1 MASELTVQTLRGPTS
16 GANADTVLIP
26 SSQTLHAPGHVIQVV
41 QSTGTNGSIFTS
53 SAAYVTTPYTG
64 SITPKFA
71 TSKILVTIAFSVLLR
86 ATGSDNS
93 AALGFSLKRGSTRVT
108 TSPSNTH
115 EMFISGSGI
124 LSASRQ
130 SFVYLDSPNT
140 ASSTTYALDAWPRYT
155 GQTTEFDSRNSTWS
169 VTLQEIAQ

>member
-1 MASELTVQTLRGPTS
+1 MSTLKVDSLVEKTS
-16 GANADTVLIP
+16 SNGVHI
-26 SSQTLHAPGHVIQVV
+26 PGHVIQVV

-53 SAAYVTTPYTG
+53 DGAYVTTPYTG

-71 TSKILVTIAFSVLLR
+71 TSKILVTISFSVLLR
-86 ATGSDNS
+86 ATGGSS

-115 EMFISGSGI
+115 EMFISTSGI
-124 LSASRQ
+124 LSGNKQ
-130 SFVYLDSPNT
+130 NFVYLDSPNT

>member
-26 SSQTLHAPGHVIQVV
+26 SGQTLHAPGHVIQAV

-53 SAAYVTTPYTG
+53 SNAYVATPYTG
-64 SITPKFA
+64 TITPKFT
-71 TSKILVTIAFSVLLR
+71 TSKILVTISFSVLLR

-93 AALGFSLKRGSTRVT
+93 AALGFSLKRGSTRVV
-108 TSPSNTH
+108 SSVSNNH

-140 ASSTTYALDAWPRYT
+140 ASSTTYSLEGWPRYS
-155 GQTTEFDSRNSTWS
+155 GQTTEFDSRQSTWS

>member
-1 MASELTVQTLRGPTS
+1 MSSTLFVDKVVEKTS
-16 GANADTVLIP
+16 AAGVHI
-26 SSQTLHAPGHVIQVV
+26 PGHVIQVV

-53 SAAYVTTPYTG
+53 SNAYVATPYTG
-64 SITPKFA
+64 AITPKFA
-71 TSKILVTIAFSVLLR
+71 TSKILVTISFSVLLR

-108 TSPSNTH
+108 TASSNNH

-130 SFVYLDSPNT
+130 NYVYLDSPST
-140 ASSTTYALDAWPRYT
+140 ASSTTYALEGWPRYS
-155 GQTTEFDSRNSTWS
+155 GQTTEFDSRSSTWS

>member
-1 MASELTVQTLRGPTS
+1 MSTLKVDSLVEKTS
-16 GANADTVLIP
+16 GNGVHI
-26 SSQTLHAPGHVIQVV
+26 PGHVIQVV

-53 SAAYVTTPYTG
+53 HGAYVTTPYTG

-71 TSKILVTIAFSVLLR
+71 TSKILVTISFSVLLR
-86 ATGSDNS
+86 VTGGS
-93 AALGFSLKRGSTRVT
+93 ASSGLGLSLKRGSTRVT

-115 EMFISGSGI
+115 EIFISTSGM